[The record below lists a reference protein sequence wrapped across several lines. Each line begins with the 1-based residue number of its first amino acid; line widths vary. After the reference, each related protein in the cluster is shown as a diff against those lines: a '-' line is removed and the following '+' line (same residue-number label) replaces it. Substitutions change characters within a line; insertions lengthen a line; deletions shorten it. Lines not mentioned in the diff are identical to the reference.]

1 MNTELYFLLFASQIG
16 MAVYILLLDKTKWLN
31 KNIAIS
37 FFLSAFVCFIEFK
50 ISISDSFE
58 TVQNLTSLHTSSA
71 LLILYF
77 LNIGAIFY
85 ADLYK
90 SKPNKKFLRKT
101 TIVILT
107 VIMIPLLYIGLF
119 SNVLVDVIPE
129 KVNDL
134 WTYQVNPDTLTYYFF
149 ITWYILNLSFLN
161 IILFIAYLNGVTLR
175 ERRIRISLWLLFT
188 IAPFSML
195 CHFIIFA
202 NDSGG
207 MAGATYEISFVYGLL
222 IFSLSWFF
230 TKFKMFAIKPEDVVD
245 ELLSSISNVV
255 VITDIEYNIEH
266 FNSLATKTLRIQDA
280 DIQKNFINFLHQYS
294 TFNLNDV
301 KNKLDRLK
309 PGVLFKKELQIET
322 AEGIKEC
329 MIIASKVVNKQNIK
343 TGYTFV
349 GVDLSEIKTKE
360 YQLEEFNQKLIKSN
374 AQLERFAQITSHDL
388 KTPLRNVI
396 SYLKLLRKK
405 SEETLDKQSKEFLNI
420 ATNCA
425 AEMNDFIE
433 DILAYSRLRNTESN
447 EIETDLNKV
456 IRDVL
461 KKIKLVIEERN
472 ALVEFDPLP
481 IIKAERYQMVQ
492 LFQNIIENG
501 IKYNKSETPNIKISS
516 KIINNQLQ
524 IFVSDNGIGVP
535 EESQK
540 DIFKLYNRLHTA
552 DEFKGTGIGLA
563 TCKQI
568 VENHNGEISVQSNP
582 EQGST
587 FIIVLDNFSS
597 IAIKPD
603 AGQSINAAS

>member
-50 ISISDSFE
+50 ISIESSFD
-58 TVQNLTSLHTSSA
+58 TVKTLTSFHTSTA
-71 LLILYF
+71 ILILYF

-90 SKPNKKFLRKT
+90 SKPRQDLLRKT
-101 TIVILT
+101 TIWILT
-107 VIMIPLLYIGLF
+107 LFMLPIFYIAF
-119 SNVLVDVIPE
+119 FENVLIDVLPE

-134 WTYQVNPDTLTYYFF
+134 WTYKFTPSTAAHFYF
-149 ITWYILNLSFLN
+149 IIWYLVNLSFLN
-161 IILFIAYLNGVTLR
+161 VILFIAYRNGVTQR
-175 ERRIRISLWLLFT
+175 ERRVRIILWLVFT
-188 IAPFSML
+188 VVPFSML

-207 MAGATYEISFVYGLL
+207 MAGATYEISLVYGLL
-222 IFSLSWFF
+222 IFCLSWFF
-230 TKFKMFAIKPEDVVD
+230 TKFKMFAINPADVVD
-245 ELLSSISNVV
+245 ELLSSISNGV

-266 FNSLATKTLRIQDA
+266 YNHLATKNLNIHDNNLQT
-280 DIQKNFINFLHQYS
+280 NFINYLHQHAA
-294 TFNLNDV
+294 FNLNDV

-309 PGVLFKKELQIET
+309 PGVLFKKELKIT
-322 AEGIKEC
+322 TSKGIKEC
-329 MIIASKVVNKQNIK
+329 MLIASKVVNKQNIK

-349 GVDLSEIKTKE
+349 GVDLSELKTKE

-405 SEETLDKQSKEFLNI
+405 SEESLDKQSKEFLKI

-425 AEMNDFIE
+425 TEMDDFIE
-433 DILAYSRLRNTESN
+433 DILAYSRLKNTESN

-456 IRDVL
+456 VKDVL
-461 KKIKLVIEERN
+461 KKLKMVIEERK
-472 ALVEFDPLP
+472 AIVELNPLP
-481 IIKAERYQMVQ
+481 TIKAERYQMVQ

-501 IKYNKSETPNIKISS
+501 IKYNKSEIPTIKISS
-516 KIINNQLQ
+516 KLNDNRLH

-568 VENHNGEISVQSNP
+568 VENHNGEISVTSNP
-582 EQGST
+582 DQGST
-587 FIIVLDNFSS
+587 FIIVLDNFSE
-597 IAIKPD
+597 IAIDPGTD
-603 AGQSINAAS
+603 QSINVAS